1 MSNANGVRP
10 GWYADPFR
18 RFESR
23 YFNGTSW
30 TADVANGEIRFV
42 DPLGTQPSPTARSSS
57 ATNSAAT
64 AAMVLG
70 IVAVTLAWMPFVVVI
85 GALAAVAALAFGVV
99 GMRRAGSADVGRG
112 RAVVGVATGT
122 AGLLAAIVGVM
133 LTLVV
138 IDVYEA
144 YVDPAAH
151 VVTVTDCEVDG
162 SRATVAGLLENRSS
176 ESADF
181 SVLIGFARAGTDNV
195 RHTRRAVLN
204 NVAPGEQAAFEL
216 QQQVDLDE
224 VDCLI
229 LEVTGPLPFGIALD

>member
-1 MSNANGVRP
+1 VHFASLETIRARYGVLWVEQLELGLARN
-10 GWYADPFR
+10 DKHLR
-18 RFESR
+18 
-23 YFNGTSW
+23 
-30 TADVANGEIRFV
+30 TAI
-42 DPLGTQPSPTARSSS
+42 
-57 ATNSAAT
+57 
-64 AAMVLG
+64 
-70 IVAVTLAWMPFVVVI
+70 AVKIIDKSKVEDMNDIQVR
-85 GALAAVAALAFGVV
+85 V